1 MVEVLVPLTG
11 TSLLPPAVYHKQLS
25 RYSALLD
32 TCSAAEVD
40 LPHMLLSSC
49 ALLQDKHYAKE

>member
-1 MVEVLVPLTG
+1 MVEALVPRLG
-11 TSLLPPAVYHKQLS
+11 TSLSPPVVYHKQQS
-25 RYSALLD
+25 RYSELLD

-49 ALLQDKHYAKE
+49 ALL